1 MLDLVVSRE
10 DRDFLSLSTK
20 ALVDALLVVVVRN
33 GASGAADRKPRLPEP
48 VVVGLEPR
56 PADSFGAG

>member
-20 ALVDALLVVVVRN
+20 ALVDTLLVVVVRN
-33 GASGAADRKPRLPEP
+33 GASGAAHRKPRLPEP

-56 PADSFGAG
+56 SADSFGAG